1 MDRLRKEH
9 GAAVPEIV
17 ASDLDVERPWFAMPW
32 YSGGSL
38 EEAVSDGRLR
48 SSLSAGFGVLIQLS
62 QILADVHAAG
72 VAHRD
77 LKPANVLVA
86 DPQLAL
92 TDFGLCLD
100 LDEAGVRLTD
110 PDEAVGSR
118 LYVAPENEAGIN
130 PELDQRPADFYAF
143 GKLAWALLAGRQPL
157 PRERILEPDSR
168 LVAVLGD
175 RRLEPVDD
183 LLRDL
188 LNRDPR
194 GRLTDW
200 TVVIRELNASER
212 AIRGVVEPVPRSA
225 SDRAVAA
232 ARRLRDSTSVQS
244 SLERRSEEQRRQAW
258 SQRLTRSIHEHAR
271 FVEAALAP
279 INREMGDLLSVTVT
293 TGGPT
298 SSEQLAASGL
308 EMSPEFLKSRPLGD
322 MIGAATCFVLHSSRG
337 IESFPTI
344 VVRVWPAFIDDKV
357 WIAMVPEVAHGGQ
370 QAVAAFLAPWLFGI
384 FGPFEAF
391 RQSSLEEATRIA
403 ETTARLFVTL
413 AEQYLEII
421 DDGLNPAEPQ
431 AWEGRRLSPAELV
444 TPASKSRGDTQPPD
458 LRSFSFTPLVVE
470 VNASAAIV
478 TCRARIVDDLAGVA
492 GEGYTSSASQARF
505 RSPSGQLKDVMFD
518 HRTRVSGDA
527 LDGIYEATLSFSAEV
542 ERGFWEVEYVLVA
555 DQVGN
560 TRTYRGAELRD
571 LGFTTRLEVR

>member
-1 MDRLRKEH
+1 
-9 GAAVPEIV
+9 
-17 ASDLDVERPWFAMPW
+17 
-32 YSGGSL
+32 
-38 EEAVSDGRLR
+38 
-48 SSLSAGFGVLIQLS
+48 
-62 QILADVHAAG
+62 
-72 VAHRD
+72 
-77 LKPANVLVA
+77 
-86 DPQLAL
+86 
-92 TDFGLCLD
+92 
-100 LDEAGVRLTD
+100 
-110 PDEAVGSR
+110 
-118 LYVAPENEAGIN
+118 
-130 PELDQRPADFYAF
+130 
-143 GKLAWALLAGRQPL
+143 
-157 PRERILEPDSR
+157 
-168 LVAVLGD
+168 
-175 RRLEPVDD
+175 
-183 LLRDL
+183 
-188 LNRDPR
+188 
-194 GRLTDW
+194 
-200 TVVIRELNASER
+200 
-212 AIRGVVEPVPRSA
+212 
-225 SDRAVAA
+225 
-232 ARRLRDSTSVQS
+232 
-244 SLERRSEEQRRQAW
+244 
-258 SQRLTRSIHEHAR
+258 
-271 FVEAALAP
+271 
-279 INREMGDLLSVTVT
+279 
-293 TGGPT
+293 
-298 SSEQLAASGL
+298 
-308 EMSPEFLKSRPLGD
+308 